1 MTASKAS
8 TFDEGYT
15 GSDNGA
21 DDMPV
26 DSAKLNEIKDTILSL
41 PLEQRLGE

>member
-1 MTASKAS
+1 MTAFKAS

-26 DSAKLNEIKDTILSL
+26 DSAKLSEIKDTILSL